1 MIIHV
6 TRTVEVAAATEATT
20 TSDEMTDRIVADFR
34 VTIGTMKCAMSERLV
49 RLGISMAQLN
59 IMYTLQRN
67 GVMTMSHLADVLGV
81 SLSNATGLVDRM
93 EERGF
98 IERSRVPE
106 DRRVVLVQVTEAG
119 TRMIQESDALSD
131 ELMRSVLARL
141 DPAGAAG
148 HRPRRRRGALGARG
162 DRRPACTE
170 PARSDH
176 PHPAI
181 AVDDRL
187 VAQSLTSAARVPLT
201 SPPEGGT
208 EKSHG
213 KRPHRL
219 RDRDTLA
226 RG

>member
-1 MIIHV
+1 MVIHV
-6 TRTVEVAAATEATT
+6 TRIVRIAAATEATT
-20 TSDEMTDRIVADFR
+20 TSDELTDRIVADFR

-106 DRRVVLVQVTEAG
+106 DRRVVLVRVTEAG

-131 ELMRSVLARL
+131 ELMRNVLARL
-141 DPAGAAG
+141 DPAE
-148 HRPRRRRGALGARG
+148 L
-162 DRRPACTE
+162 
-170 PARSDH
+170 
-176 PHPAI
+176 PAI
-181 AVDDRL
+181 AHA
-187 VAQSLTSAARVPLT
+187 VAEVRSALEATAALPARNLHEATTPT
-201 SPPEGGT
+201 QRS
-208 EKSHG
+208 
-213 KRPHRL
+213 R
-219 RDRDTLA
+219 
-226 RG
+226 